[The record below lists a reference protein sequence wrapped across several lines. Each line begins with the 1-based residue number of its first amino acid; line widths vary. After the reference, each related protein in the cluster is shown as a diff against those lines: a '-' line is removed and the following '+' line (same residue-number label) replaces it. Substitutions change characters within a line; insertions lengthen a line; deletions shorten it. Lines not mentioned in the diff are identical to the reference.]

1 MKRFMVCMLVFL
13 LMLSF
18 SGSSAYAETPNRLEG
33 STAITDRHMGRVHIY
48 ELNFGDEPTVR
59 LADDL
64 LIDNSFS
71 DTFGQA
77 ALLAVLSLGHLI
89 WLLPALSL
97 TFVFMRRLTIRRLPL
112 GLRNPMARK
121 GTTGATK
128 KLMPRSV

>member
-33 STAITDRHMGRVHIY
+33 STAITDRHMGRTHIY
-48 ELNFGDEPTVR
+48 ELNFGDEPAVR
-59 LADDL
+59 LTDDL
-64 LIDNSFS
+64 LIVNSSS
-71 DTFGQA
+71 DIFMQA
-77 ALLAVLSLGHLI
+77 ALLTVLSLGHLI

-97 TFVFMRRLTIRRLPL
+97 TFVVMRRLTIRRLPL
-112 GLRNPMARK
+112 GLRDQPARK

-128 KLMPRSV
+128 KLMPKSG